1 MIMVAER
8 PYAVSAALR
17 DRLAG
22 SRHDVRADLIND
34 KFTTTTTTIDIAVQL
49 GSRKPC
55 GDVDDQGAR
64 VMFGNTTGA
73 FVTSLGDR
81 PPSPPGLTAFVF
93 PGQTESGSAGR
104 KPTPQGAARETEVG
118 RHV

>member
-1 MIMVAER
+1 MATLMFSETTRSTEFVPASSPRLSMPLSPAVEMIMAAER
-8 PYAVSAALR
+8 SYAVSADLR
-17 DRLAG
+17 DRLAD

-34 KFTTTTTTIDIAVQL
+34 NSTTTMIDIAVQL

-64 VMFGNTTGA
+64 AMFGNTTGA

-81 PPSPPGLTAFVF
+81 PPSPPV
-93 PGQTESGSAGR
+93 
-104 KPTPQGAARETEVG
+104 
-118 RHV
+118 

>member
-1 MIMVAER
+1 MATLTRSDSTRSTVIVPASRPRLSMPLSPAVEMIMVAER

-34 KFTTTTTTIDIAVQL
+34 KFTTTTTIDIAVQL

-81 PPSPPGLTAFVF
+81 PPSPPV
-93 PGQTESGSAGR
+93 
-104 KPTPQGAARETEVG
+104 
-118 RHV
+118 

>member
-1 MIMVAER
+1 MIMVAGR
-8 PYAVSAALR
+8 SYAASAALR

-22 SRHDVRADLIND
+22 SRHDVRSDLIND
-34 KFTTTTTTIDIAVQL
+34 KFTTTTTTTIDIAVQL

-81 PPSPPGLTAFVF
+81 PPSPPV
-93 PGQTESGSAGR
+93 
-104 KPTPQGAARETEVG
+104 
-118 RHV
+118 